1 MFRLF
6 AAKSKDQ
13 IRLTALKDQLETYK
27 EHDSISGLWDQVG
40 VALICTLEDIADET
54 GIAEERLLYLE
65 GLTPEEVTI
74 VAPALVPS
82 ARVLEI
88 SEFYDQYCYGLLSA
102 LFSLKYQF
110 PDATEKT
117 HRDLISL
124 RKDYTAF
131 YLRVVERGQAVRAE
145 LYSSFDDFD

>member
-1 MFRLF
+1 MFRWF
-6 AAKSKDQ
+6 ASKSKDQ

-40 VALICTLEDIADET
+40 VALICMLEDIADET
-54 GIAEERLLYLE
+54 GIPEERLLYLE

-74 VAPALVPS
+74 VAPSLVLPE
-82 ARVLEI
+82 RMLET

-117 HRDLISL
+117 RRDLISL
-124 RKDYTAF
+124 REDYTTF
-131 YLRVVERGQAVRAE
+131 YQRVVEGGQAVRAAT
-145 LYSSFDDFD
+145 YSKLDDWD